1 MPADGAVDAAPGAAP
16 MERKGTQYERIRD
29 HLAGKVLSGEW
40 AVGHRIPTEEALV
53 EQFGVSRMTVHR
65 AVRELVAEGLVRRQ
79 PGAGTFVTNE
89 RPSLDLVE
97 LRNIA
102 DDVRLRGREHS
113 SVVHLLRKELATPE
127 VADALGLRP
136 GARVFHSVM
145 VHLESGVPIQLEDRF
160 VNPKAAPVYLEQD
173 FAAHTPNAYL
183 MTVGPLERV
192 EHTIE
197 AVLPDAATC
206 ELLRIARSEPCLLLH
221 RRTWSMGR
229 VVSRA
234 WLTHPG
240 SRYRLGA
247 SFGRAVAG
255 KV

>member
-1 MPADGAVDAAPGAAP
+1 VAT
-16 MERKGTQYERIRD
+16 TQYERIKD
-29 HLAGKVLSGEW
+29 YVTDKVMSGEW
-40 AVGHRIPTEEALV
+40 PLGERIPTEEELAA
-53 EQFGVSRMTVHR
+53 QFQVSRMTVHR
-65 AVRELVAEGLVRRQ
+65 AVRELTADGLVHRR
-79 PGAGTFVTNE
+79 PGAGTFVSNE
-89 RPSLDLVE
+89 RPSLDLVAV
-97 LRNIA
+97 RNIA
-102 DDVRLRGREHS
+102 DDVRSRGHAHA
-113 SVVHLLRKELATPE
+113 SVVHQLRQESATPE
-127 VADALGLRP
+127 IAEALGLKL
-136 GARVFHSVM
+136 GAKVFHSLI
-145 VHLESGVPIQLEDRF
+145 VHLENHWPIQLEDRY
-160 VNPKAAPVYLEQD
+160 VNPKAAPEYLKQD
-173 FAAHTPNAYL
+173 FTAHTPNAYL

-197 AVLPDAATC
+197 AVLPSPATC
-206 ELLRIARSEPCLLLH
+206 ELLRIHASEPCLLLH

>member
-1 MPADGAVDAAPGAAP
+1 MAND
-16 MERKGTQYERIRD
+16 KSLQYERIKD
-29 HLAGKVLSGEW
+29 YITDKVMSGEW
-40 AVGHRIPTEEALV
+40 PVGHRIPTEQELV
-53 EQFGVSRMTVHR
+53 NLFEVSRMTVHR
-65 AVRELVAEGLVRRQ
+65 AVRELTAEGLVRRQ

-97 LRNIA
+97 VRNIA
-102 DDVRLRGREHS
+102 DDVRSRGHEHS
-113 SVVHLLRKELATPE
+113 SVVQLLRQEQATPGIAE
-127 VADALGLRP
+127 ALGLRA
-136 GARVFHSVM
+136 GAKVYHSII
-145 VHLESGVPIQLEDRF
+145 VHLEGHWPVQLEDRY
-160 VNPKAAPVYLEQD
+160 VNPKAAPEYLKQD
-173 FAAHTPNAYL
+173 FTAHTPNAYL

-197 AVLPDAATC
+197 AALPNPTTC
-206 ELLRIARSEPCLLLH
+206 ELLRIPPTEPCLLLH

-247 SFGRAVAG
+247 IFGAAP
-255 KV
+255 K